1 MLRPKLEVAD
11 IFRDHGA
18 AWRSAN
24 AGHVSLDQL
33 KVMSAIERCRTAALG
48 GHVER
53 CEKCSYT
60 IVAYNSCRNRHCLKC
75 QGAAAQEWL
84 AEREAEL
91 LPVPYFHL
99 VFTLPAAIADIAY
112 QNKAVIYDLLFK
124 ASSETMLTIA
134 ADPKHLGARIGILS
148 VLHTWGSALTHHPHV
163 HMIVP
168 GGGFSLDGNRWVA
181 CRPNFFLSVRVLS
194 RLFRRLLLEKLAA
207 AYAAGEL
214 QFFGNH
220 AELAHAKAFSAYL
233 APLRESE
240 WVVYSKRPFGGPEE
254 VLRYLA
260 RYTHRVAI
268 SNRRLIACDEKGV
281 TFKWKDY
288 RLEGPDRYK
297 VMTLATHEFIRRFLI
312 HVLPAGFHRIR
323 YYGLLA
329 SGHNS
334 AVPTQ
339 SATDTHQDRHL
350 MILSLAINENC
361 QAVSAGL
368 PPAVPG
374 SACILSIC
382 RQLHSQS
389 SRATNSATHLQQHV
403 HFRESKI
410 PSLPVVPS
418 HHQHHRR
425 AQIPIAFCG
434 TTLPRRCFPATS

>member
-1 MLRPKLEVAD
+1 MSRPKLEAAD

-33 KVMSAIERCRTAALG
+33 KVMTAIERCRTAALG

-53 CEKCSYT
+53 CEKCSHT
-60 IVAYNSCRNRHCLKC
+60 IIAYNSCRNRHCPKC

-91 LPVPYFHL
+91 LPVPYFHV
-99 VFTLPAAIADIAY
+99 VFTLPAWIADIAY

-168 GGGFSLDGNRWVA
+168 GGGFSLDGKSWIS
-181 CRPNFFLSVRVLS
+181 CRPLFLLSVDVLS
-194 RLFRRLLLEKLAA
+194 ALFRGLFLDKLRA
-207 AYAAGEL
+207 AYRAGAL
-214 QFFGNH
+214 QFFGKH
-220 AELAHAKAFSAYL
+220 TRLIDPRAFAAYL
-233 APLRESE
+233 APLWNTK
-240 WVVYSKRPFGGPEE
+240 WVVYCKRPFGGPKQ

-268 SNRRLIACDEKGV
+268 SNRRLIACDQKGV

-288 RLEGPDRYK
+288 RLEGPERYQ

-329 SGHNS
+329 SGNRAENVARARELLMPPIIPVDAIKAIS
-334 AVPTQ
+334 PNAAEPQTTNLCPCCGGRMVIIERFERG
-339 SATDTHQDRHL
+339 ATSHYRA
-350 MILSLAINENC
+350 S
-361 QAVSAGL
+361 SP
-368 PPAVPG
+368 PPA
-374 SACILSIC
+374 IRID
-382 RQLHSQS
+382 
-389 SRATNSATHLQQHV
+389 
-403 HFRESKI
+403 
-410 PSLPVVPS
+410 
-418 HHQHHRR
+418 
-425 AQIPIAFCG
+425 
-434 TTLPRRCFPATS
+434 TS